1 MQDKNVELSITL
13 MSRLQRYINR
23 EVAKLAKDADYYDV
37 IEGGNDVLITSLA
50 VYADVQQ
57 IIDEFSRNEAGGLSS
72 DIKLDI
78 PEAIQED
85 WKYVYGRLHTD
96 ELKGENK

>member
-1 MQDKNVELSITL
+1 MQDKNVELLTTL

-23 EVAKLAKDADYYDV
+23 GVAKLSEDADYYDV
-37 IEGGNDVLITSLA
+37 IEGGGDMLIASLFT
-50 VYADVQQ
+50 YAEVQQ
-57 IIDEFSRNEAGGLSS
+57 ILDEFSRNEAGGLSS
-72 DIKLDI
+72 DVKLDI

-85 WKYVYGRLHTD
+85 WKYVYGRLRTD

>member
-23 EVAKLAKDADYYDV
+23 GVAELAEDADYYHI
-37 IEGGNDVLITSLA
+37 IEGGDDVLIASLSA
-50 VYADVQQ
+50 YAKVQQ
-57 IIDEFSRNEAGGLSS
+57 ILDEFSRNEAGGLSS
-72 DIKLDI
+72 DVKLDI

-96 ELKGENK
+96 ELKGENE